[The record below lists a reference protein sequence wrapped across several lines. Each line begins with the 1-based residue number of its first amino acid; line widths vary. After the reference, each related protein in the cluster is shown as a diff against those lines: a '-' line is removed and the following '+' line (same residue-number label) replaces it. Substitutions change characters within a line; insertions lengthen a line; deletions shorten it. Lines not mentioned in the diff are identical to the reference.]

1 MDYRG
6 VLDRLLTREPKARAA
21 ASSVSAD
28 YGWHGAAPG
37 WQRSL
42 RRAFVA
48 LFNLKIPHGIGSSAA
63 ALLLAAS
70 ATYGAVRGGHGQEIV
85 DNLQNLCDDV
95 ANGVGF
101 RISEIAL
108 TGEHELGRGRILAIA
123 GITGRSSLL
132 FLDPSQTRKRL
143 TANPWIAEATVLK
156 LYPGRL
162 RIEVKERKP
171 FALWQKDGNV
181 YLIADDGTVL
191 EAFVPQRF
199 AALPLVVGNGA
210 EHAAP
215 GFMKLIARFPDV
227 AKRVQ
232 ASVFVAQ
239 RRWDIYLKDKIVV
252 ELPEAAPEKALA
264 TLVDLDR
271 TKNLLSRDIVAVDLR
286 LADRVAVR
294 QSDAAYAAR
303 EDALKAAEKAA
314 KKKKKAGEA

>member
-1 MDYRG
+1 MDFRG
-6 VLDRLLTREPKARAA
+6 VLDRLPTKPPKARAA
-21 ASSVSAD
+21 APASALGH
-28 YGWHGAAPG
+28 GWHGARPG
-37 WQRSL
+37 WRRSA
-42 RRAFVA
+42 RRVFTI
-48 LFNLKIPHGIGSSAA
+48 LINLNIPRGLGSSAA
-63 ALLLAAS
+63 ALLLLAS
-70 ATYGAVRGGHGQEIV
+70 ATYGAVRGGHGQEIA
-85 DNLQNLCDDV
+85 DNLQNVCDDLANV
-95 ANGVGF
+95 AGF

-108 TGEHELGRGRILAIA
+108 TGEHELGRQKVLSIA

-132 FLDPSQTRKRL
+132 FLDPAQTRKRL

-181 YLIADDGTVL
+181 YLIAEDGTVL

-199 AALPLVVGNGA
+199 AALPLVVGDGA

-215 GFMKLIARFPDV
+215 DFMKLIARFPDI
-227 AKRVQ
+227 AGRVK
-232 ASVFVAQ
+232 ASVFVAE
-239 RRWDIYLKDKIVV
+239 RRWDVYLKDNVVV
-252 ELPEAAPEKALA
+252 ELPETAPEHALQ
-264 TLVDLDR
+264 TLVELDKS
-271 TKNLLSRDIVAVDLR
+271 KNLLSRDITAVDLR

-314 KKKKKAGEA
+314 KKKKAGEA

>member
-6 VLDRLLTREPKARAA
+6 FLDRLLTKSPKARAA
-21 ASSVSAD
+21 GPSAVAD
-28 YGWHGAAPG
+28 YGWQGTGPG
-37 WQRSL
+37 WRRTL
-42 RRAFVA
+42 RRGFAA
-48 LFNLKIPHGIGSSAA
+48 LLNSRIPHGFGSSAA
-63 ALLLAAS
+63 ALLLLAS

-95 ANGVGF
+95 ANAAGF

-108 TGEHELGRGRILAIA
+108 AGEHELGRQRVLSIA

-132 FLDPSQTRKRL
+132 FLDPAQTRKRL
-143 TANPWIAEATVLK
+143 TANPWISEATVLK

-181 YLIADDGTVL
+181 YLIAEDGTVL
-191 EAFVPQRF
+191 EAFVPQKF
-199 AALPLVVGNGA
+199 AAMPLVVGKGA

-215 GFMKLIARFPDV
+215 DFMKLIGRFPDI

-232 ASVFVAQ
+232 ASVYVAE
-239 RRWDIYLKDKIVV
+239 RRWDIYLKDKVV
-252 ELPEAAPEKALA
+252 IELPEAAPEKALA
-264 TLVDLDR
+264 TLIELDR
-271 TKNLLSRDIVAVDLR
+271 TKNLLSRDITAIDLR
-286 LADRVAVR
+286 LPDRVAVR
-294 QSDAAYAAR
+294 QSDAAFAAR

-314 KKKKKAGEA
+314 KKKKAGEA

>member
-1 MDYRG
+1 MLYRG
-6 VLDRLLTREPKARAA
+6 FLDRLLSKSPNAA
-21 ASSVSAD
+21 VPPVGAS
-28 YGWHGAAPG
+28 YGWHGAPPA

-48 LFNLKIPHGIGSSAA
+48 LINLKIPHGLGSSAA
-63 ALLLAAS
+63 ALLLVAS
-70 ATYGAVRGGHGQEIV
+70 ATYGAVRGGHGQEIA

-95 ANGVGF
+95 ANSVGF

-108 TGEHELGRGRILAIA
+108 TGEHELGRQKVLAIA

-132 FLDPSQTRKRL
+132 FLDPAQTRKRL
-143 TANPWIAEATVLK
+143 TANPWISEATVLK

-181 YLIADDGTVL
+181 YLIAEDGTVL

-199 AALPLVVGNGA
+199 AALPLVVGAGA

-215 GFMKLIARFPDV
+215 DFMKLIARFPDI

-232 ASVFVAQ
+232 ASVFVAE

-252 ELPEAAPEKALA
+252 ELPEAAPEQALA
-264 TLVDLDR
+264 TLVELDKS
-271 TKNLLSRDIVAVDLR
+271 KNLLSRDITAVDLR

-314 KKKKKAGEA
+314 KKKKAGEA